1 MSKIKIHEIAK
12 KIGVASKEVVTK
24 ANEIGISVSSHLSSV
39 EDEEAKKII
48 NAFENKTEK
57 KTTES
62 QNIKTKKQEQDKEK
76 NKDTKKQDAPVI
88 IRREVIINEN
98 DEKDANKRKQ
108 EERNRNVGFVER
120 NRNDYNIVYRNKPS
134 KPLTVS
140 ELFGIKDNKKEE
152 KAKANEQKQEI
163 KPITNEEIKVE
174 SNDKDVL
181 KENNSNIKNEIG
193 VRQEKNNMVEEK
205 AEKKVYNQ
213 NSYNNKPNNYNK
225 QNSQKNES
233 QLNNRGFNR
242 NYDGKY
248 QNNNYQNNRNG
259 NNARGNFQNNR
270 NDNNTRGNFPNNRNE
285 NGYNRYQ
292 SNGKFGNNNYS
303 RKNSRTTRH
312 QLSTLENRE
321 CPGTPVSLSK
331 PS

>member
-181 KENNSNIKNEIG
+181 KENNSNIKKEHGI
-193 VRQEKNNMVEEK
+193 
-205 AEKKVYNQ
+205 
-213 NSYNNKPNNYNK
+213 S
-225 QNSQKNES
+225 
-233 QLNNRGFNR
+233 
-242 NYDGKY
+242 
-248 QNNNYQNNRNG
+248 
-259 NNARGNFQNNR
+259 
-270 NDNNTRGNFPNNRNE
+270 
-285 NGYNRYQ
+285 
-292 SNGKFGNNNYS
+292 KF
-303 RKNSRTTRH
+303 
-312 QLSTLENRE
+312 
-321 CPGTPVSLSK
+321 
-331 PS
+331 

>member
-140 ELFGIKDNKKEE
+140 
-152 KAKANEQKQEI
+152 
-163 KPITNEEIKVE
+163 
-174 SNDKDVL
+174 
-181 KENNSNIKNEIG
+181 
-193 VRQEKNNMVEEK
+193 
-205 AEKKVYNQ
+205 
-213 NSYNNKPNNYNK
+213 
-225 QNSQKNES
+225 
-233 QLNNRGFNR
+233 
-242 NYDGKY
+242 
-248 QNNNYQNNRNG
+248 
-259 NNARGNFQNNR
+259 
-270 NDNNTRGNFPNNRNE
+270 
-285 NGYNRYQ
+285 
-292 SNGKFGNNNYS
+292 
-303 RKNSRTTRH
+303 
-312 QLSTLENRE
+312 
-321 CPGTPVSLSK
+321 
-331 PS
+331 